1 MSEAGAPRRIIPHRR
16 LPNGRAITGGLLVSV
31 AALGAYAAAATP
43 SSSSSG
49 YVVAARD
56 LAPGDV
62 VSADDLAIAGAD
74 LSPDIAS
81 GAFLETD
88 DVVGAV
94 VLGPVDAGEL
104 VQRGA
109 LAAGPG
115 PDPAAQLSFA
125 VDADRAVDGDLAA
138 GDRID
143 LLATY
148 GTGTDAFT
156 VRVVRRALVVAAAG
170 DSSAISDSGRQVIT
184 LSLTDPGAVL
194 AVAHAVRAGDITV
207 VRTTGA
213 GDDATAG
220 RDTYSPAAASDPS
233 P

>member
-1 MSEAGAPRRIIPHRR
+1 
-16 LPNGRAITGGLLVSV
+16 VSV
-31 AALGAYAAAATP
+31 AALGVFASASRP
-43 SSSSSG
+43 SSPSTR
-49 YVVAARD
+49 YVVTARA
-56 LAPGDV
+56 LSPGDV
-62 VSADDLAIAGAD
+62 VSSDDLTVAAEE
-74 LSPDIAS
+74 LSPDLAS
-81 GAFLETD
+81 GAFLHAD

-94 VLGPVDAGEL
+94 VLGPLEAGEL

-125 VDADRAVDGDLAA
+125 VDADRAVDGGLVA

-148 GTGTDAFT
+148 GSGADAFT
-156 VRVVRRALVVAAAG
+156 VRVVRRALVVATAG
-170 DSSAISDSGRQVIT
+170 DSSTITDSGRQVIT
-184 LSLTDPGAVL
+184 LSLTEPDAVL

-213 GDDATAG
+213 GEDAPG
-220 RDTYSPAAASDPS
+220 RDTYSPAPASDPS